1 MEAAEEE
8 AKEVSTPK
16 AARIDWR
23 TGRPMVLQDAAFWK
37 AHGARRIEQGLSIR
51 QYCQANGLALSTF
64 RRRAGERGSA
74 RSRVAPAP
82 AGRSP
87 AVASFVA
94 VNAPSRSAEPTGVEI
109 ETAAGMRVR
118 LAGAAAERLLQQL
131 LAHLS

>member
-1 MEAAEEE
+1 MEAAAEEV
-8 AKEVSTPK
+8 KEVSTPK

-37 AHGARRIEQGLSIR
+37 AHEVRRLEQGLSIR

-74 RSRVAPAP
+74 RTRVAPAT
-82 AGRSP
+82 AGQRP
-87 AVASFVA
+87 AVTSFVA
-94 VNAPSRSAEPTGVEI
+94 VTSPSRAGEPSGVEI
-109 ETAAGMRVR
+109 ETATGVRVR
-118 LAGAAAERLLQQL
+118 LAGEAAERLVQQL